1 MPFGLWART
10 GPRNHKLDGVQ
21 IPYGKRQFLE
31 KVAPTVEYRDFLLW
45 AMQKRLNRS
54 ICCLSCALGWAEGST
69 SSIVFSR
76 WRQYALMDGHIGAT
90 WRIRLNCP
98 SAAAMR
104 PYVKL
109 FWPLVLWSPT
119 LAIYND
125 TAKLLYFTHDF
136 ISLFCNFVSCSSHY
150 VFMQSVYCVFPNHW
164 CVLCCCYII
173 NIYYTVYWIFC
184 KYYTIRSY
192 EHLWCSGAVPTCL
205 YSVLVQW

>member
-1 MPFGLWART
+1 MELHLFSNTLVLPDLCLAGPVPSRRHCAVSCAKTVEPIELPFGLWTRV
-10 GPRNHKLDGVQ
+10 GQRKHKFNR
-21 IPYGKRQFLE
+21 IRQ
-31 KVAPTVEYRDFLLW
+31 VAP
-45 AMQKRLNRS
+45 M
-54 ICCLSCALGWAEGST
+54 CLHG
-69 SSIVFSR
+69 R
-76 WRQYALMDGHIGAT
+76 HIGAT